1 MEPFRHDF
9 RRGAI
14 DAVPVMI
21 GYFPI
26 AVGFGVLAVQNHLN
40 ILDAVLM
47 SLLVFAGA
55 AQFVAVGLITS
66 GVEPLQIV
74 LGVFFLNLRH
84 LIMVLSLRNRFGQQP
99 DLPLRLSALLVTD
112 ETFSLAATRQGIQ
125 VPAAYLLGV
134 GLGAY
139 SAWVAGSGVGAWFA
153 AGIPASL
160 ANLFG
165 IGLYAMF
172 IALLVPQVR
181 RSLPAAMAAA
191 SAMLVSGLTQPLLG
205 TGWGIVLAT
214 MAGAVV
220 GGLLVQEKTP

>member
-1 MEPFRHDF
+1 MQPFRRDF
-9 RRGAI
+9 QRGAT
-14 DAVPVMI
+14 DAVPVMV

-26 AVGFGVLAVQNHLN
+26 AIGFGVLAAQNELAA
-40 ILDAVLM
+40 LDAILM

-55 AQFVAVGLITS
+55 AQFVAVGMIAAGAEL
-66 GVEPLQIV
+66 LQII

-84 LIMVLSLRNRFGQQP
+84 LIMVLSLRNRFAREP
-99 DLPLRLSALLVTD
+99 DWLLKLSALLVTD
-112 ETFSLAATRQGIQ
+112 ETFSLAATRQEIQ

-153 AGIPASL
+153 AGIPPSL
-160 ANLFG
+160 ASLFG

-181 RSLPAAMAAA
+181 RSLPAAIAAGV
-191 SAMLVSGLTQPLLG
+191 AMLVSSLTQPAVG

-214 MAGAVV
+214 LAGASA
-220 GGLLVQEKTP
+220 GGFAAQQAQE

>member
-1 MEPFRHDF
+1 MEPFRQDF
-9 RRGAI
+9 QRGAT

-26 AVGFGVLAVQNHLN
+26 AIGYGVLAVQNQLTA
-40 ILDAVLM
+40 LDAVLM

-55 AQFVAVGLITS
+55 AQFVAVGLIAA
-66 GVEPLQIV
+66 GVDTLQIV
-74 LGVFFLNLRH
+74 IGVFFLNLRH
-84 LIMVLSLRNRFGQQP
+84 LIMVLSLRNRFGLKP
-99 DLPLRLSALLVTD
+99 DRLLKLSALLVTD
-112 ETFSLAATRQGIQ
+112 ETFSLAATRQQIA

-139 SAWVAGSGVGAWFA
+139 SAWVAGSAVGAWFA

-160 ANLFG
+160 ASLFG

-181 RSLPAAMAAA
+181 RSLPAAIAAA
-191 SAMLVSGLTQPLLG
+191 TAMLVSSLTQPLLG

-214 MAGAVV
+214 LAGAVA
-220 GGLLVQEKTP
+220 GGLLAREDPA

>member
-9 RRGAI
+9 RRGAT
-14 DAVPVMI
+14 DAVPVMV

-26 AVGFGVLAVQNHLN
+26 AIGFGVLAVQNQLGTV
-40 ILDAVLM
+40 DAVLM

-55 AQFVAVGLITS
+55 AQFVAVGLIAA
-66 GVEPLQIV
+66 GVDPLQIV

-84 LIMVLSLRNRFGQQP
+84 LVMVLSLRNRFAQRP
-99 DLPLRLSALLVTD
+99 DRLLKLSALLVTD
-112 ETFSLAATRQGIQ
+112 ETFSLAATRQQIK

-139 SAWVAGSGVGAWFA
+139 SAWVAGTGVGAWFA

-160 ANLFG
+160 ASLFG

-181 RSLPAAMAAA
+181 RSLPAAIAAA
-191 SAMLVSGLTQPLLG
+191 TAMLVSSVSQPILG
-205 TGWGIVLAT
+205 AGWGIVLAT
-214 MAGAVV
+214 LTGAIAGGMLAR
-220 GGLLVQEKTP
+220 ETSR

>member
-26 AVGFGVLAVQNHLN
+26 AVGFGVLAVQNQLGA
-40 ILDAVLM
+40 LDAVLM

-55 AQFVAVGLITS
+55 AQFVAVGLIAA
-66 GVEPLQIV
+66 GVDPLQIV
-74 LGVFFLNLRH
+74 VGIFFLNLRH
-84 LIMVLSLRNRFGQQP
+84 LIMVLSLRNRFARRP
-99 DLPLRLSALLVTD
+99 DNLLKLSALLVTD
-112 ETFSLAATRQGIQ
+112 ETFSLAATRQEIR
-125 VPAAYLLGV
+125 VPSAYLLGV
-134 GLGAY
+134 GLRAY

-160 ANLFG
+160 ASLFG

-181 RSLPAAMAAA
+181 RSVPAAVAAGG
-191 SAMLVSGLTQPLLG
+191 AMLISSLTQPLLG

-214 MAGAVV
+214 IAGAVI
-220 GGLLVQEKTP
+220 GGMLAREVTE

>member
-9 RRGAI
+9 QRGAT
-14 DAVPVMI
+14 DAVPVMV

-26 AVGFGVLAVQNHLN
+26 AVGFGVLAVQNQLST
-40 ILDAVLM
+40 LDALLM

-55 AQFVAVGLITS
+55 AQFVAIGLIAA
-66 GVEPLQIV
+66 GVDPLQIV
-74 LGVFFLNLRH
+74 LGIFFLNLRH

-99 DLPLRLSALLVTD
+99 DRLLKLSALLVTD
-112 ETFSLAATRQGIQ
+112 ETFSLAATRQAIR

-160 ANLFG
+160 ASLFG

-172 IALLVPQVR
+172 IALLVPQIR
-181 RSLPAAMAAA
+181 RSLPAALAAA
-191 SAMLVSGLTQPLLG
+191 IAMLVSSLTQPLLG

-214 MAGAVV
+214 IAGAVV
-220 GGLLVQEKTP
+220 GGLLAREKAA

>member
-1 MEPFRHDF
+1 
-9 RRGAI
+9 
-14 DAVPVMI
+14 MI

-26 AVGFGVLAVQNHLN
+26 AVGFGVLAVQNQLTT
-40 ILDAVLM
+40 LDAVLM

-55 AQFVAVGLITS
+55 AQFVAVGLIAA
-66 GVEPLQIV
+66 GVDALQIV

-84 LIMVLSLRNRFGQQP
+84 LIMVLSLRNRFAQEP
-99 DLPLRLSALLVTD
+99 DRLLKLSSLLVTD
-112 ETFSLAATRQGIQ
+112 ETFSLAATRQQIT
-125 VPAAYLLGV
+125 VPAAYILGV

-139 SAWVAGSGVGAWFA
+139 SAWVAGSAVGAWFA

-160 ANLFG
+160 ASLFG

-181 RSLPAAMAAA
+181 RSLPAAVAAGV
-191 SAMLVSGLTQPLLG
+191 AMLVSSLTQPIVG

-214 MAGAVV
+214 VAGAVA
-220 GGLLVQEKTP
+220 GGLMARETSE